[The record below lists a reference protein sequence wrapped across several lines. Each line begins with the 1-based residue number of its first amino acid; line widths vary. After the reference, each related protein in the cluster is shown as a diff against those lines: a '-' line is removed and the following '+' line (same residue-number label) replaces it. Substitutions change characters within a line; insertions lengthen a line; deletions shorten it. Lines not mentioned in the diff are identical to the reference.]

1 MSSCYEKMYNQIQYK
16 LIRSTTWKI
25 FIQLETHHP
34 HPHKLKLSSVCEH
47 VLHHIISNFD
57 NVCRKLFTTAF
68 PFNHLDD
75 SSFNLVLYELAHGT
89 MNYTNDLFETLL
101 FNPINE
107 SPISSS
113 FPSNLDPDN
122 NFSLNLTVSE
132 YTVEEAFSDKTTSLN
147 IDLTLMHLN
156 TC

>member
-1 MSSCYEKMYNQIQYK
+1 
-16 LIRSTTWKI
+16 
-25 FIQLETHHP
+25 
-34 HPHKLKLSSVCEH
+34 
-47 VLHHIISNFD
+47 
-57 NVCRKLFTTAF
+57 
-68 PFNHLDD
+68 
-75 SSFNLVLYELAHGT
+75 